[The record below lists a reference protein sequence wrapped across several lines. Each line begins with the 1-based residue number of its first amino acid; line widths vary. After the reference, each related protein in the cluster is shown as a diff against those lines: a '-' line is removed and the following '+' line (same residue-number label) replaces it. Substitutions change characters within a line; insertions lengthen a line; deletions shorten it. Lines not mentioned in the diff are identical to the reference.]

1 MKKNIL
7 LLMLLTSIVSTNK
20 TNVKEINFF
29 DAGESNAYDAGISE
43 AFQSKVGNDKLKIGS
58 LATAD
63 VNKPKLTEQIK
74 AQLNKGVGKT
84 KEIAAS
90 AKSKISSGVSRSKDF
105 FARNYDKAKIK
116 TQSLWERVKSWFNRN
131 QATQVKA

>member
-20 TNVKEINFF
+20 TNVEEINFF
-29 DAGESNAYDAGISE
+29 DAGESSAYDSGISE
-43 AFQSKVGNDKLKIGS
+43 AFQSKVGNDKLEIGS

-74 AQLNKGVGKT
+74 AQINRGVDKT

-90 AKSKISSGVSRSKDF
+90 AKDKISSGVAKSKDLLV
-105 FARNYDKAKIK
+105 RSYDKAKIK
-116 TQSLWERVKSWFNRN
+116 TQTFWEKVKSWFNRN
-131 QATQVKA
+131 QANEVKA